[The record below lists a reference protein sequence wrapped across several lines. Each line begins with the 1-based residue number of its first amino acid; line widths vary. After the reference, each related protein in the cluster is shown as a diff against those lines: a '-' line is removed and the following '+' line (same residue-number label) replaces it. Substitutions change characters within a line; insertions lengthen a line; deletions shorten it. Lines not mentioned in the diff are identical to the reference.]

1 VVWQIKYS
9 ENIAKTL
16 KKITP
21 SDRQRIKRYIEN
33 RLITAENPTILGKPL
48 QGKLGDYIRWRVGD
62 YRIIGQIDEQ
72 QITILI
78 IKIGHRKQVYQH
90 F

>member
-1 VVWQIKYS
+1 MVWQIKYS